1 VNAPALLCLALLA
14 ATVTEPT
21 PVPVATPP
29 ALVDVATVAPGIRL
43 DIRYATAKNFTGRAL
58 YPAARCL
65 LRPGVAE
72 RLARAQEAAAAQGL
86 GLKVFDCYRPLSV
99 QRAMWTLV
107 PDERYVADP
116 AKGSRHNRGAAVDL
130 TLTDGAGGP
139 LEMPTDHDDFSKR
152 AHRGSRSASPAARA
166 NAQHLEDVMK
176 AEGFEPLPTEWW
188 HFDAPGWEKYPLSD
202 QRFREI
208 RDETEA
214 RKAAQGHLIAPDGH
228 VLD

>member
-1 VNAPALLCLALLA
+1 MNAPALLCLSLLA
-14 ATVTEPT
+14 ATVAEPT
-21 PVPVATPP
+21 PRPVATPP

-130 TLTDGAGGP
+130 TLVDASGKELP
-139 LEMPTDHDDFSKR
+139 MPTAFDDFSAR
-152 AHRGSRSASPAARA
+152 AHRDYDDLPPNVIANRA
-166 NAQHLEDVMK
+166 QLERLMQD
-176 AEGFEPLPTEWW
+176 AGFSGLPTEWW
-188 HFDAPGWEKYPLSD
+188 HFDADGWERYD
-202 QRFREI
+202 
-208 RDETEA
+208 
-214 RKAAQGHLIAPDGH
+214 
-228 VLD
+228 VLDVPVPR